1 MLATSSGGRTIAR
14 RLSHPRGDHSRR
26 RAAHGGAAVPDGQG
40 GAIITWYD
48 QADGEMVQRVDA
60 SRVIKLP
67 QRSRT
72 TTLLIPEQ
80 SDRRWALDRRDH
92 PGGSRLCSRQRG
104 VFQARSESTALA
116 SLLLEAGRTAQS
128 NA

>member
-1 MLATSSGGRTIAR
+1 VGVDLCEKLPGDVELHHEKLVVSADRFAD
-14 RLSHPRGDHSRR
+14 RGLVSL
-26 RAAHGGAAVPDGQG
+26 
-40 GAIITWYD
+40 
-48 QADGEMVQRVDA
+48 E
-60 SRVIKLP
+60 LP

-104 VFQARSESTALA
+104 VFQARSESTTLA
-116 SLLLEAGRTAQS
+116 SLLLEAGRTTKS